1 MITAI
6 VKFKVA
12 DDLSQ
17 DEILDGM
24 AKATQRFQNLPGLIR
39 KNFLL
44 DKKNGIGGGVYTW
57 DSRKSAEKLYV
68 EGGAWREYI
77 RKAYGAEPEITWYE
91 TPFIIDNANNS
102 KKNLS

>member
-17 DEILDGM
+17 DEIFDGM
-24 AKATQRFQNLPGLIR
+24 ANATQRFKNLQGPIR
-39 KNFLL
+39 KNFIL

-57 DSRKSAEKLYV
+57 DSKESAEKLYV

-77 RKAYGAEPEITWYE
+77 RKAYGAEPEITWFE
-91 TPFIIDNANNS
+91 TPFIVDNS
-102 KKNLS
+102 KN

>member
-24 AKATQRFQNLPGLIR
+24 ANATERFKNLSGLIR
-39 KNFLL
+39 KNFIFF
-44 DKKNGIGGGVYTW
+44 K
-57 DSRKSAEKLYV
+57 
-68 EGGAWREYI
+68 
-77 RKAYGAEPEITWYE
+77 
-91 TPFIIDNANNS
+91 
-102 KKNLS
+102 

>member
-24 AKATQRFQNLPGLIR
+24 ANATERFKNLSGLIR
-39 KNFLL
+39 KNFIL

-57 DSRKSAEKLYV
+57 DSKESAEKLYV
-68 EGGAWREYI
+68 KGGTWREYI
-77 RKAYGAEPEITWYE
+77 RKVYGAEPEITWFE
-91 TPFIIDNANNS
+91 TPFIVDNS
-102 KKNLS
+102 KN

>member
-24 AKATQRFQNLPGLIR
+24 ANATERFKNLSGLIR
-39 KNFLL
+39 KNFIL
-44 DKKNGIGGGVYTW
+44 DKKNGIGGGICNVVYYPEVLSKSKI
-57 DSRKSAEKLYV
+57 DSNYDYVKMLKLNPPIY
-68 EGGAWREYI
+68 
-77 RKAYGAEPEITWYE
+77 
-91 TPFIIDNANNS
+91 
-102 KKNLS
+102 

>member
-44 DKKNGIGGGVYTW
+44 DKK
-57 DSRKSAEKLYV
+57 K
-68 EGGAWREYI
+68 
-77 RKAYGAEPEITWYE
+77 WYWWWSIYLG
-91 TPFIIDNANNS
+91 F
-102 KKNLS
+102 KKIS